1 MSIPSFAPDRLIVVV
16 SAVLA
21 SLLSSMCA
29 CGEVVFLSDGQL
41 TAFDGKQKRG
51 LERPGL
57 PASARYLHLMDSKAS
72 PGGAARLLLA
82 KQVDDRFVPNSDAAT
97 GVDLWLQDES
107 GTERLIH
114 PSVYRAKF
122 GPNGR
127 RIAYT
132 TSDCVLHIEG
142 LSGRKHLEIERAY
155 NPSWRRDGR
164 EIVFEKVPE
173 GRPTHIPE
181 ALHIARLNVESG
193 KVDLL
198 TDGTFDDVRPE
209 YHPLGK
215 WILFVNGGRTG
226 FASFWKINAAG
237 GKPEQLTNIGIEQID
252 ASFVPTPYRQTIWSA
267 DGRWFLYDFKNG
279 DVRQVWG
286 LEFNPAG
293 RLLRGIKLADG
304 LFPQWIEDG
313 KTFAYVK
320 HEEEHEEPGVGNLP

>member
-1 MSIPSFAPDRLIVVV
+1 MQSPSFVSHRLAFPV
-16 SAVLA
+16 SILIASF
-21 SLLSSMCA
+21 SLLIGA
-29 CGEVVFLSDGQL
+29 RGEVFFLIDGKL
-41 TAFDGKQKRG
+41 TAFDRKQKVNV
-51 LERPGL
+51 ERSWL
-57 PASARYLHLMDSKAS
+57 PANTRLLHLMDSKAA
-72 PGGAARLLLA
+72 PGASRLLLA

-97 GVDLWLQDES
+97 GVDLWLRDES
-107 GTERLIH
+107 GAERLIH
-114 PSVYRAKF
+114 PSVYRARF
-122 GPNGR
+122 SPDGR

-132 TSDCVLHIEG
+132 TSDSVLRIED
-142 LSGRKHLEIERAY
+142 LSGRKHLEIDRAY
-155 NPSWRRDGR
+155 NPRWRSDGR
-164 EIVFEKVPE
+164 EILFEKVPE

-181 ALHIARLNVESG
+181 TLHIARLNVESG

-226 FASFWKINAAG
+226 FASFWRINAAG
-237 GKPEQLTNIGIEQID
+237 GKPEQITNIGIERID

-267 DGRWFLYDFKNG
+267 DGRWFLYDFKSG

-293 RLLRGIKLADG
+293 QLLRAIALAEG
-304 LFPQWIEDG
+304 LYPQWLEEG

-320 HEEEHEEPGVGNLP
+320 YDGKDEEPAIGSLP